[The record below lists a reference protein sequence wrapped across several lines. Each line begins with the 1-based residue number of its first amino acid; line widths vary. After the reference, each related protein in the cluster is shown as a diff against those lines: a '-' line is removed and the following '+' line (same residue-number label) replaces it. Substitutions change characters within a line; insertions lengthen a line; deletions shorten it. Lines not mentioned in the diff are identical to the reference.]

1 MSDKDKLQLL
11 IHTHGRKNDQLTVQ
25 CLGKELMDRTTII
38 CPQKEYNTIRYLRDD
53 FNVVAQPNDEWKLPE
68 KRDWTLKHWHEMG
81 YTKIMLL
88 DDDLR
93 FATRVS
99 DDDWHLREIKGQELL
114 DEFLRL
120 EEKLGPEYPHVGFG
134 IRQGNNNIKDP
145 GWRIAT
151 KQVCTLGYYV
161 PIVVKEVR
169 WDNLILRTDFSA
181 TLQLLLK
188 GYPNAIWDR
197 TVADQ
202 KEFDAPG
209 GCSRYR
215 TLELLNEQAE
225 VFASLY
231 PGYVS
236 LTKREYNEKTKDKG
250 SKRKETATRIETVI
264 QWQKAYEEGRNVRN
278 QGEQHSGRASASG

>member
-1 MSDKDKLQLL
+1 MS
-11 IHTHGRKNDQLTVQ
+11 
-25 CLGKELMDRTTII
+25 RTTLI
-38 CPQKEYNTIRYLRDD
+38 CPQKEYEYLRSLRDD
-53 FNVVAQPNDEWKLPE
+53 YNVVAQPDDNWRLPE

-99 DDDWHLREIKGQELL
+99 DDDWHLREIRGKELL

-134 IRQGNNNIKDP
+134 IRQGNNTLKEV
-145 GWRIAT
+145 GWKIAT

-169 WDNLILRTDFSA
+169 WDQLILRTDFSA

-188 GYPNAIWDR
+188 GYPNAVWTK

-215 TLELLNEQAE
+215 TLDMLNEQAKE
-225 VFASLY
+225 FAALY
-231 PGYVS
+231 PGYVN
-236 LTKREYNEKTKDKG
+236 LTEREYNESVKGGKKKTSTK
-250 SKRKETATRIETVI
+250 RIETIV
-264 QWQKAYEEGRNVRN
+264 QWQKALQDGTNARNRS
-278 QGEQHSGRASASG
+278 EQYSGSTAASG